1 MRIRSLKNTLKK
13 TAAIAALCMTGA
25 VAPSGATAGAQP
37 YVGEMM
43 VFGGNFCPRGW
54 AAADGQLLAVASNDA
69 LFSLLGTIY
78 GGDGR
83 TTFGLPDLRGR
94 APIHFGSGPGLPSY
108 RIGQK
113 GGSESVTLSSANLA
127 SHNHQVHATNEQ
139 GNKFGPGT
147 DFLADPN
154 TNDPN
159 TELLIYSDAA
169 INKQMSPNML
179 QQSGAS
185 VGFNTESPY
194 LGVQIC
200 IALFG
205 IYPSRN

>member
-1 MRIRSLKNTLKK
+1 MKHIVKKSLSIT
-13 TAAIAALCMTGA
+13 ALCLSGA
-25 VAPSGATAGAQP
+25 VAPTTATAGESP
-37 YVGEMM
+37 FVGEMM
-43 VFGGNFCPRGW
+43 LFAGNFCPRNW
-54 AAADGQLLAVASNDA
+54 ANADGQLLAIPQNDA

-94 APIHFGSGPGLPSY
+94 VPIHYGQGPGLPSY

-113 GGSESVTLSSANLA
+113 GGSESVTLAVANLA
-127 SHNHQVHATNEQ
+127 SHNHQVHATNAQ

-159 TELLIYSDAA
+159 TEVKIYSDAP
-169 INKQMSPNML
+169 INRQMSPNMI
-179 QQSGAS
+179 QQAGSGQS
-185 VGFNTESPY
+185 LNTESPY
-194 LGVQIC
+194 LGIKWC
-200 IALFG
+200 IAQYG
-205 IYPSRN
+205 VYPSRQ